1 MVKSAIG
8 ETVTAE
14 DLGGA
19 YVHTQH
25 SGGRQTQ
32 EEGIRKLRDIM
43 EFEPSQPLC
52 CEKGMPAA
60 RFDYPG
66 HDAFEPR

>member
-8 ETVTAE
+8 ETVSME

-25 SGGRQTQ
+25 SGGCDHFVRTQ
-32 EEGIRKLRDIM
+32 KKAL
-43 EFEPSQPLC
+43 PNCAP
-52 CEKGMPAA
+52 
-60 RFDYPG
+60 
-66 HDAFEPR
+66 